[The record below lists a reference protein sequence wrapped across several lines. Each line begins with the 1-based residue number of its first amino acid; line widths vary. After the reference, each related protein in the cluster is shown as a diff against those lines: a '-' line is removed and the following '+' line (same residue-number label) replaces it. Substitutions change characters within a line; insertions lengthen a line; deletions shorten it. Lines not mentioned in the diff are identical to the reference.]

1 MQFLPQT
8 ADQLNSARLIP
19 DGAECDF
26 EVMTAENKVSKAGND
41 MIAVKLC
48 VWHGEREVHVY
59 DYLMATMGFK
69 LLHFCEAAGLTDRYA
84 SGGLDASDCQR
95 KTGRAVIG
103 LEPSGNYAAKNVVK
117 DYIGHRETKVVKVG
131 ASAPPAMPGRVALVK
146 AAPAAGAKGVEDDIP
161 F

>member
-26 EVMTAENKVSKAGND
+26 EVMTAENKISKAGND

-84 SGGLDASDCQR
+84 SGGLDASDCHR

-103 LEPSGNYAAKNVVK
+103 LEPASGNYSAKNVVR
-117 DYIGHRETKVVKVG
+117 DYVGHRETKVVKVG
-131 ASAPPAMPGRVALVK
+131 ASAPPAPTNRAAVARP
-146 AAPAAGAKGVEDDIP
+146 APASPATGDDIP